1 MAATT
6 SLAEQ
11 GNPQVLD
18 LPEVLA
24 PGQGV
29 PTRSEKQHEPVLRR
43 QMPELD
49 SIRGIAILAV
59 VIYHGFYWQL
69 DLASFTPWQS
79 ILLTLTWPG
88 RLGVNLFFVLS
99 GFLITGL
106 LLDSKSKP
114 DYYKRFYVRR
124 ALRILPAYLG
134 ILFVLAAT
142 RYAPASFLG
151 LSLAYLS
158 NLTPLFGVAIAYPVL
173 WSLAVEEHFYF
184 VWPAVV
190 RRFSRHA
197 LLALS
202 VGVIL
207 ISPVLR
213 FLNWHVAEGFEFNDY
228 TWNSLDGMA
237 CGAVVALLLRIWG
250 QDRRRLF
257 QLTLGFLAAAALLSP
272 FAIQSRQTALGAA
285 MQVVPWHCFFAG
297 MLGALLLI
305 GTTGRKSLVQ
315 SPFLRFFGYISYGLY
330 LVHVLAFNLFDYLI
344 EWSGFSGLLLRF
356 VCSAGAAT
364 LIAWLSRRYF
374 EDRFLKMNP
383 LRSAP
388 VPSRGLPAERDLSSH
403 TA

>member
-6 SLAEQ
+6 TLVERQ
-11 GNPQVLD
+11 GSAAVLD
-18 LPEVLA
+18 FPRVPA
-24 PGQGV
+24 PRQDA
-29 PTRSEKQHEPVLRR
+29 PDHSEHKHEPILRR

-59 VIYHGFYWQL
+59 VIYHGFYWQVNL
-69 DLASFTPWQS
+69 THFARWQS
-79 ILLTLTWPG
+79 ILLTLAWPG

-124 ALRILPAYLG
+124 ALRIFPAYLA
-134 ILFVLAAT
+134 ILFVLAAV
-142 RYAPASFLG
+142 RYAPVSFLA

-190 RRFSRHA
+190 RKFSRHA

-202 VGVIL
+202 VGVIV

-213 FLNWHVAEGFEFNDY
+213 LLNSHVARGFEFNDY

-237 CGAVVALLLRIWG
+237 CGAVVALLVRMWG
-250 QDRRRLF
+250 QDRRKLL
-257 QLTLGFLAAAALLSP
+257 QLSCGFLAAAAVLSP
-272 FAIQSRQTALGAA
+272 FAIHSRQTALGAG
-285 MQVVPWHCFFAG
+285 MQVVPWHFFFAA
-297 MLGALLLI
+297 ML
-305 GTTGRKSLVQ
+305 
-315 SPFLRFFGYISYGLY
+315 
-330 LVHVLAFNLFDYLI
+330 
-344 EWSGFSGLLLRF
+344 E
-356 VCSAGAAT
+356 
-364 LIAWLSRRYF
+364 
-374 EDRFLKMNP
+374 
-383 LRSAP
+383 RS
-388 VPSRGLPAERDLSSH
+388 S
-403 TA
+403 